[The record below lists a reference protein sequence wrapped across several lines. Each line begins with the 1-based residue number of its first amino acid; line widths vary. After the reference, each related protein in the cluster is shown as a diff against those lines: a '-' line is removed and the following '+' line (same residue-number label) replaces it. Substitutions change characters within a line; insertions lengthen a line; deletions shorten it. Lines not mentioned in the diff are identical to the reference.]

1 LFSSDTKSMQKETAL
16 ESLRKYPRKPYK
28 RLISILY
35 KGQYYTFESIE
46 LSEGGLSFLSD
57 LVLDNGTECIVNL
70 QIPKGDFVSVRGTIR
85 HSSKIHGQLNIGM
98 SFDKMAFSNKRQIRS
113 FVAAR

>member
-1 LFSSDTKSMQKETAL
+1 MQKDTSL
-16 ESLRKYPRKPYK
+16 ESLRKFPRKNYS
-28 RLISILY
+28 RLISVLY

-57 LVLDNGTECIVNL
+57 LVLDNGMECIVNL
-70 QIPKGDFVSVRGTIR
+70 QIPKGDFVSIRGTIR
-85 HSSKIHGQLNIGM
+85 HSSKINGQLNIGL

>member
-1 LFSSDTKSMQKETAL
+1 MQKDTSL
-16 ESLRKYPRKPYK
+16 DSLRKFPRKNYS
-28 RLISILY
+28 RLISVLY
-35 KGQYYTFESIE
+35 KGRYYTFESIE

-70 QIPKGDFVSVRGTIR
+70 QIPKGDFVSIRGTIR
-85 HSSKIHGQLNIGM
+85 HSSKVNGQINIGL

>member
-1 LFSSDTKSMQKETAL
+1 MQEDTSLGT
-16 ESLRKYPRKPYK
+16 LRKFPRKLYT
-28 RLISILY
+28 RLISLLY
-35 KGQYYTFESIE
+35 RGQYYTFESIE

-57 LVLDNGTECIVNL
+57 LVLDNGTECVVNL
-70 QIPKGDFVSVRGTIR
+70 QIPKGDFVSIRGTIR
-85 HSSKIHGQLNIGM
+85 HSSKVAGQLNIGL